1 MTSISARRRRLPAR
15 LLALPLAAAL
25 LSACTATPSVTDS
38 SGLPDPQSLAT
49 SVPDVTAVP
58 SETADTATQ
67 VQVYWIGRTGGNAY
81 LFSEPRKTGA
91 GDDPVTSALK
101 VMMAQKPEDPDY
113 FTAWQAP
120 HRLAASMS
128 GVSTI
133 TVDVSADAFSK
144 NLDPSMAK
152 RAMQQLVFTAVS
164 AARASG
170 MVDASVEP
178 DVVLLI
184 DGRNDVEAFGSIPL
198 NLPFHRDLAFLSP
211 VRIMVPQDQAVLSSG
226 TVAFNGVVLGGQKD
240 VTWSVAPAGSPEG
253 QDVLSSDKVAV
264 TQTAVKVGRFASR
277 VDLPKGTYELTV
289 SAAVPGTAQPVQDSK
304 TVTIR

>member
-1 MTSISARRRRLPAR
+1 MSMVSTRRRRLPAR

-25 LSACTATPSVTDS
+25 LSACTATPSGTVS

-49 SVPDVTAVP
+49 SVPEVTAAP
-58 SETADTATQ
+58 SGTADTETQ
-67 VQVYWIGRTGGNAY
+67 VQIYWIGRTGGNAY

-91 GDDPVTSALK
+91 VDDPVTSALK
-101 VMMAQKPEDPDY
+101 VMMAEKPEDPDY

-120 HRLAASMS
+120 HRLAASIS
-128 GVSTI
+128 GASTI

-152 RAMQQLVFTAVS
+152 RALQQLAFTAVS

-170 MVDASVEP
+170 MVDSSVEP
-178 DVVLLI
+178 EVVLLI

-211 VRIMVPQDQAVLSSG
+211 VRIMVPQDEAVLSSG
-226 TVAFNGVVLGGQKD
+226 TLSFNGVVLGGQKN
-240 VTWSVAPAGSPEG
+240 VTWSISPAGSPAG
-253 QDVLSSDKVAV
+253 QDVISSATVAL
-264 TQTAVKVGRFASR
+264 TTTAEKVGRFSAR
-277 VDLPKGTYELTV
+277 TVLPKGHYELTV
-289 SAAVPGTAQPVQDSK
+289 STIVPGGSQPVEDSK
-304 TVTIR
+304 SVTIR